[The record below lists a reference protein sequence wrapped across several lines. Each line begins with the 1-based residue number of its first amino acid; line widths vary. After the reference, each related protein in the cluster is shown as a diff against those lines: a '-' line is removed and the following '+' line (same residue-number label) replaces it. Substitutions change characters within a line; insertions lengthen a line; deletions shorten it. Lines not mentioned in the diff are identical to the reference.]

1 MFCARGAISSSRC
14 KRMVSVN
21 RARSFLASC
30 TVLAICCA
38 ALSVARSVFAG
49 ATSQESQSN
58 SKAVAITVD
67 DLPGAVPGMGSWEAV
82 GDLKDFVKINQSIP
96 RILQSHPAPAI
107 RFLNEWKL
115 QVSGER
121 DARGPLL
128 HLSLDAC
135 PTLGTHT
142 YPH

>member
-1 MFCARGAISSSRC
+1 MFCARGAIASSRC

-21 RARSFLASC
+21 RTRSFLASC

-49 ATSQESQSN
+49 ARSQESESN

-82 GDLKDFVKINQSIP
+82 GDLKDFEKINRAIP
-96 RILQSHPAPAI
+96 RILKSHHAPAI
-107 RFLNEWKL
+107 GFVNESKPP
-115 QVSGER
+115 VPGER
-121 DARGPLL
+121 DPRPAPL
-128 HLSLDAC
+128 HWSLD
-135 PTLGTHT
+135 PGLTRGNH
-142 YPH
+142 

>member
-1 MFCARGAISSSRC
+1 MFCARGAIASSRC

-30 TVLAICCA
+30 TVLAICSA

-49 ATSQESQSN
+49 ARSQESESN

-82 GDLKDFVKINQSIP
+82 GDLKDFEKINRAIP
-96 RILQSHPAPAI
+96 RILKSHHAPAI
-107 RFLNEWKL
+107 GFALE
-115 QVSGER
+115 
-121 DARGPLL
+121 ARIRTNGRL
-128 HLSLDAC
+128 AE
-135 PTLGTHT
+135 
-142 YPH
+142 